1 MEFSGEQITA
11 RYSLLDLCMQ
21 NWVRTARWI
30 DKLKI
35 FNRRRCVLLG
45 ASDGFFNHL
54 RRDATAGDL
63 RNRANVEIN
72 LSRH

>member
-1 MEFSGEQITA
+1 MEFSGEQINA

-21 NWVRTARWI
+21 NWVRTTRWI

-45 ASDGFFNHL
+45 ASDGFINHL
-54 RRDATAGDL
+54 RRDVTAGDV
-63 RNRANVEIN
+63 RNRVYAEID
-72 LSRH
+72 LRRH